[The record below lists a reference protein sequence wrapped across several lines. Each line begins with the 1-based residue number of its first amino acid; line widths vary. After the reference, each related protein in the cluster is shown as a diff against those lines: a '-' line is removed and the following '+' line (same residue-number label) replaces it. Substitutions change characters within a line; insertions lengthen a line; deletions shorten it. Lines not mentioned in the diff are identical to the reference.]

1 VTLRWAATLVI
12 ALSCGVAARLARAQS
27 VSPAQMPPV
36 SLDTSGCA
44 NVPAQAVRS
53 IVSVELRTSI
63 ADAAPDVEA
72 TRISARC
79 SGELAT
85 ISIDDVL
92 THKSVSR
99 VIDMT
104 ATAPIARP
112 HLLALAIVE
121 LLAASWYELA
131 VTPVVQPVTP
141 VASPERDVAL
151 AFMRARLP
159 LAPSRKVEVSAIV
172 DLLSFS
178 RLVRLWGGS
187 VEATGDL
194 RRWLAWQAA
203 LGLAHGTR
211 STPLGLVTAD
221 TASAALA
228 VTAQARSARLAAR
241 VGLGVRL
248 GSVWVSGSPDA
259 GASAAGG
266 SVQGLW
272 WGPMATAEGS
282 FRGPGPLVWRAAAE
296 GGVAAHGVVADVQ
309 GYASTSL
316 DGPWLRLGVGVGL
329 AF

>member
-1 VTLRWAATLVI
+1 
-12 ALSCGVAARLARAQS
+12 
-27 VSPAQMPPV
+27 
-36 SLDTSGCA
+36 
-44 NVPAQAVRS
+44 
-53 IVSVELRTSI
+53 
-63 ADAAPDVEA
+63 
-72 TRISARC
+72 
-79 SGELAT
+79 
-85 ISIDDVL
+85 
-92 THKSVSR
+92 
-99 VIDMT
+99 MT
-104 ATAPIARP
+104 TTAPIARP
-112 HLLALAIVE
+112 HLLALASVE

-131 VTPVVQPVTP
+131 VTPGVQPVTP

-159 LAPSRKVEVSAIV
+159 LAPSRKVEVSAIA

-187 VEATGDL
+187 VGSDAGDL

-241 VGLGVRL
+241 VGLGLRL

-266 SVQGLW
+266 SMQGLW
-272 WGPMATAEGS
+272 WGPMATAEGQLS
-282 FRGPGPLVWRAAAE
+282 WAG
-296 GGVAAHGVVADVQ
+296 
-309 GYASTSL
+309 TSL
-316 DGPWLRLGVGVGL
+316 FCERRLKAVSPRT
-329 AF
+329 AS